1 MRNLTSIVAVLL
13 ALALAPLAASAQ
25 SYRTGLEDSPQ
36 AQLQASA
43 DAGDRTAEFELGR
56 RFYYQRSVK
65 DDAKALHWFELAAQQ
80 GVPWAEYE
88 TATMY
93 INGEGAQADAVKAMT
108 WYRAAA
114 RDGILV
120 ANYDIGY
127 MYLTGEAVARD
138 PAESA
143 RWLKIAADGGEPR
156 AQYFLGLMYR
166 DGTGV
171 PQDYPQA
178 LKLLRAAAAQR
189 VAPAAYALGDMIK
202 QGKGVEKNLVLGQA
216 WRIMGKYLEAP
227 AQPDGRHIVGAYL
240 VSPDLT
246 QEQNRQA
253 QEAYIRL
260 MKELGFSEN

>member
-1 MRNLTSIVAVLL
+1 MRNLTSIAAALLVL
-13 ALALAPLAASAQ
+13 ALMPMLATAQ
-25 SYRTGLEDSPQ
+25 SYKTGQEGRGLTELES
-36 AQLQASA
+36 
-43 DAGDRTAEFELGR
+43 DANSGDKTAEFELGR
-56 RFYYQRSVK
+56 RYYYQRSIK
-65 DDAKALHWFELAAQQ
+65 DDAKALHWFELAAEQ

-93 INGEGAQADAVKAMT
+93 INGEGTTADPVKAMK

-120 ANYDIGY
+120 AKYDIGF
-127 MYLTGEAVARD
+127 MYLLGQGVAKDPVEAAK
-138 PAESA
+138 
-143 RWLKIAADGGEPR
+143 WLKIAADGGEPR

-189 VAPAAYALGDMIK
+189 VAPAAYALGDTIK
-202 QGKGVEKNLVLGQA
+202 QGKGVLKDLVAGQA

-227 AQPDGRHIVGAYL
+227 PRTDGVTVVGAYL

-246 QEQNRQA
+246 EDQNRQA
-253 QEAYIRL
+253 QETYMKL
-260 MKELGFSEN
+260 MKELGFSE